1 MIDDRS
7 PPKGV
12 APHEGREL
20 ELMLAGEKPLAMFGD
35 AVDSTTE
42 VPEAEFAPYVAD
54 GTIVRWEAVYRP
66 LEWGLPGRFVY
77 FARADEK
84 WRIDALHRINVRL
97 FVEGNSADPET
108 EREVG
113 RLLGYAETDIEKYLE
128 WIGARRDGR
137 N

>member
-1 MIDDRS
+1 
-7 PPKGV
+7 
-12 APHEGREL
+12 
-20 ELMLAGEKPLAMFGD
+20 MLAGEKPLAMFGD
-35 AVDSTTE
+35 AVGSPAE

-54 GTIVRWEAVYRP
+54 GTLVRWEAVYRP
-66 LEWGLPGRFVY
+66 LERGLAGRFVY

-97 FVEGNSADPET
+97 FVDGNSADPET

-113 RLLGYAETDIEKYLE
+113 RLLGYADSDIERYLK
-128 WIGARRDGR
+128 WIDARRGGR